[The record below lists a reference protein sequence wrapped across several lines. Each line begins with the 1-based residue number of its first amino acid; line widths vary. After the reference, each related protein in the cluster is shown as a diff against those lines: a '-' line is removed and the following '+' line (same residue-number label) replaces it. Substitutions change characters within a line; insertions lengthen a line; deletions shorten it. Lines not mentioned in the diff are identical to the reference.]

1 MIEVPAAACIRLVK
15 WFEGQQDAPLRLAN
29 HADPFGGVVV
39 DLFVRFSPC
48 ERGMTPAFASG
59 PYDAID
65 AVAASRVR
73 DAYTLEL
80 VLRTEHAAAP
90 DPDIP
95 PLPKDPWP
103 DVSAMN
109 PAERRTA
116 VRDAVFQSWREGSD
130 SWNENGPNRL
140 QEQPDGLDPLSLFLA
155 RITIP
160 TTAESADAADRCA
173 ILRSPWLLTKISV
186 PWSTR
191 FPRWRGCWGCR
202 RT

>member
-1 MIEVPAAACIRLVK
+1 MIELPAAACIRLVK
-15 WFEGQQDAPLRLAN
+15 WFDGQQDALLRLAN
-29 HADPFGGVVV
+29 HGAPFGGVVV
-39 DLFVRFSPC
+39 DLFVRFSAC
-48 ERGMTPAFASG
+48 ERGLTPAFVSG

-80 VLRTEHAAAP
+80 VPRTEHVAGP

-109 PAERRTA
+109 PAQRRTA
-116 VRDAVFQSWREGSD
+116 VRNAVFQSWREGSD

-140 QEQPDGLDPLSLFLA
+140 PEQPDGLDPLSLFLA

-160 TTAESADAADRCA
+160 TTAESAGAARPVRD
-173 ILRSPWLLTKISV
+173 LTKPVVVDEDQRPLVYPVSALA
-186 PWSTR
+186 R
-191 FPRWRGCWGCR
+191 MLGL
-202 RT
+202 